1 LLYLAYGTCIIYI
14 GSLYQPPDHIYY
26 GGMVPLSAR
35 PVILLFHICRPTVGY
50 SCSYEAYGISHIFY
64 CRHKIAVQYHI
75 LYAGLWHLPAAPT
88 WYQYVRACRETNL
101 SGDIISGVC
110 L

>member
-1 LLYLAYGTCIIYI
+1 MVASATGPLSCHVLLYCPVLSCAASVLLYLAYGTCIIYI

-64 CRHKIAVQYHI
+64 CRHKIAVQYRI
-75 LYAGLWHLPAAPT
+75 LYAGL
-88 WYQYVRACRETNL
+88 
-101 SGDIISGVC
+101 
-110 L
+110 